1 MAKTGRDK
9 TSEEKRGQYKRKV
22 RSNDSDNMGKGKEKL
37 KTEYD
42 SLLGKDIQNQGHR
55 QEGKPSG
62 IPCIDVLNEL
72 SEDGRL
78 DRAI

>member
-1 MAKTGRDK
+1 M
-9 TSEEKRGQYKRKV
+9 GQ
-22 RSNDSDNMGKGKEKL
+22 GKEKL

-78 DRAI
+78 DRAIWLEAELQFITHVAE